1 MTTPST
7 IALDAMGG
15 DHGPEVIVAGAV
27 SAARRFGVPIRLY
40 GNEAAV
46 SAALATHEI
55 GGLDIEVVGTSNDI
69 SMDDHPAQAVRRK
82 PDSSLMRAMR
92 AVKDGEAVAMVSAG
106 NSGAVMAGALMTL
119 GRIPGIDR
127 PAIASWMPSL
137 TGRCLVLDLG
147 AVTDPKPAHVV
158 QFALMGQTYA
168 RYVLNIPEPSIGL
181 LSNGEEASKG
191 NLLTVAVHRLLV
203 ETPGL
208 DFRGNVEGKDIPLG
222 TVDMVVT
229 DGFTGNIAL
238 KTAEGTATL
247 LMETLKR
254 ELTAN
259 IIRKLAA
266 LVLKPAFRDVAKTLD
281 YAEIGGAPL
290 LGVNGT
296 AIISHGRSNA
306 KAIENAIG
314 VGIRSSEQRLPER
327 IAERVAETPDH
338 VTSESTSA
346 EAVQQR

>member
-1 MTTPST
+1 MTIHST

-15 DHGPEVIVAGAV
+15 DHGPEVIVDGAV
-27 SAARRFGVPIRLY
+27 RAARRFGVPIRLF
-40 GNEAAV
+40 GNETTV
-46 SAALATHEI
+46 RAALASHDVA
-55 GGLDIEVVGTSNDI
+55 GVDIDVVGTTDDVT
-69 SMDDHPAQAVRRK
+69 MDDHPAQAVRRK
-82 PDSSLMRAMR
+82 PNSSLMRSLR
-92 AVKDGEAVAMVSAG
+92 AVKDGEATAMVSAG
-106 NSGAVMAGALMTL
+106 NSGAVMAGALLSL

-127 PAIASWMPSL
+127 PAIASYMPSL
-137 TGRCLVLDLG
+137 RGRCLVLDLG

-168 RYVLNIPEPSIGL
+168 RYVLNIPAPTIGL
-181 LSNGEEASKG
+181 LSNGEEPSKG
-191 NLLTVAVHRLLV
+191 NQLTVAVHELLRQ
-203 ETPGL
+203 TPGI

-259 IIRKLAA
+259 IVRKLAA

-306 KAIENAIG
+306 LAIENAIG

-327 IAERVAETPDH
+327 IAERIAETPVR
-338 VTSESTSA
+338 VTTEA
-346 EAVQQR
+346 EA

>member
-1 MTTPST
+1 MTTHST
-7 IALDAMGG
+7 IAIDAMGG
-15 DHGPEVIVAGAV
+15 DHGPEVIIDGAV
-27 SAARRFGVPIRLY
+27 RAARRFGVPIRLY
-40 GNEAAV
+40 GDTAAV
-46 SAALATHEI
+46 QGALGQHDVTGI
-55 GGLDIEVVGTSNDI
+55 DIDVVGTTNDI
-69 SMDDHPAQAVRRK
+69 TMDDHPAQAVRRK

-106 NSGAVMAGALMTL
+106 NSGAVMAGALLSL

-127 PAIASWMPSL
+127 PAIASYMPSL
-137 TGRCLVLDLG
+137 SGRCLVLDLG
-147 AVTDPKPAHVV
+147 AVTDPRPAHVV

-168 RYVLNIPEPSIGL
+168 RYVLNIPAPTIGL
-181 LSNGEEASKG
+181 LSNGEESSKG
-191 NLLTVAVHRLLV
+191 NQLTVAVHELLRQ
-203 ETPGL
+203 TPGI

-259 IIRKLAA
+259 IVRKLAA
-266 LVLKPAFRDVAKTLD
+266 LVLKPAFRDVARTLD

-306 KAIENAIG
+306 LAIENAIG

-327 IAERVAETPDH
+327 IAERIAETPER
-338 VTSESTSA
+338 VTT
-346 EAVQQR
+346 AVGA

>member
-1 MTTPST
+1 MTTPSA

-15 DHGPEVIVAGAV
+15 DHGPDVVVAGAV
-27 SAARRFGVPIRLY
+27 SAARRFHTRILLF

-46 SAALATHEI
+46 RAALASHDVT
-55 GGLDIEVVGTSNDI
+55 GLDIAIVGTTDDI
-69 SMDDHPAQAVRRK
+69 TMDDHPAQVVRRK
-82 PDSSLMRAMR
+82 PDSSLMRAIR
-92 AVKDGEAVAMVSAG
+92 AVRDGEAVAMVSAG
-106 NSGAVMAGALMTL
+106 NSGAVMAGALMSL

-127 PAIASWMPSL
+127 PAIASYMPSL

-147 AVTDPKPAHVV
+147 AVTDPKPAHLV

-168 RYVLNIPEPSIGL
+168 RYVLNVPEPTVGL
-181 LSNGEEASKG
+181 LSNGEEPGKG
-191 NLLTVAVHRLLV
+191 NQLTVTVHGLL
-203 ETPGL
+203 EQTPGI
-208 DFRGNVEGKDIPLG
+208 DFRGNVEGKDIALG

-247 LMETLKR
+247 LMETLKTQ
-254 ELTAN
+254 LTAN
-259 IIRKLAA
+259 IVRKLAA
-266 LVLKPAFRDVAKTLD
+266 LILKPAFREVAKTLD

-290 LGVNGT
+290 LGINGT

-314 VGIRSSEQRLPER
+314 VAIRSSEQRLPER
-327 IAERVAETPDH
+327 IAERI
-338 VTSESTSA
+338 A
-346 EAVQQR
+346 EAPERVTTTAS